1 MGLGKQTTSRKCW
14 FGRRCFLLLSLCH
27 LKSPRLSVL
36 NNLGSCAVL
45 SCAVRSWR
53 EEALALRLYL
63 LDYCWSLHNSRDG
76 VCKGTECEH
85 SCRVSK
91 GSKDSSTI
99 GVRRVMLQQGF
110 IADCPE
116 HNGNTCTCK
125 TGNGNRQMRNI
136 C

>member
-63 LDYCWSLHNSRDG
+63 LDYCWSLHNSRDVVLKLLERLQTWEEG
-76 VCKGTECEH
+76 GLKGLEQQMLE
-85 SCRVSK
+85 
-91 GSKDSSTI
+91 TI
-99 GVRRVMLQQGF
+99 FAIG
-110 IADCPE
+110 
-116 HNGNTCTCK
+116 
-125 TGNGNRQMRNI
+125 RQWMESILSEGALEERAS
-136 C
+136 

>member
-76 VCKGTECEH
+76 VPDPTAAWRNSPGE
-85 SCRVSK
+85 R
-91 GSKDSSTI
+91 
-99 GVRRVMLQQGF
+99 GVAAPAR
-110 IADCPE
+110 C
-116 HNGNTCTCK
+116 
-125 TGNGNRQMRNI
+125 
-136 C
+136 